1 MNELIQK
8 LKAARSFVYPLL
20 ILLFGVLLML
30 MPSEK
35 EKEAEPCAGDCL
47 LAGLLSECREI
58 GETKVLI
65 SDSGVIVVCEGAAKA
80 SVRLDILRAV
90 YSYTGFGSDKVTI
103 LEFAHGA

>member
-8 LKAARSFVYPLL
+8 LKAARGFVYPLL

-47 LAGLLSECREI
+47 LAGLLRECSGI
-58 GETKVLI
+58 GDARVLI
-65 SDSGVIVVCEGAAKA
+65 SDKGVIVACEGAAKA

-90 YSYTGFGSDKVTI
+90 SSYTGFGSEKITI
-103 LEFAHGA
+103 LQLYHGA